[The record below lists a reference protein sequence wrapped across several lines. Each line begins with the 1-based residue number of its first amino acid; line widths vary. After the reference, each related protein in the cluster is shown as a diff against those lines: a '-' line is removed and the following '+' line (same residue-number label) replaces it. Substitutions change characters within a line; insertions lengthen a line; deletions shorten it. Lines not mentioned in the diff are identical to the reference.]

1 MGKLVMEK
9 EHVEIVKPCTDTWE
23 YRIVVLQNSLEV
35 LLINDTDIGKV
46 TPSILDFYYYY
57 YYFYWMKW

>member
-35 LLINDTDIGKV
+35 LLINDTDTGNV
-46 TPSILDFYYYY
+46 TLSILDFY
-57 YYFYWMKW
+57 FFLFLLD